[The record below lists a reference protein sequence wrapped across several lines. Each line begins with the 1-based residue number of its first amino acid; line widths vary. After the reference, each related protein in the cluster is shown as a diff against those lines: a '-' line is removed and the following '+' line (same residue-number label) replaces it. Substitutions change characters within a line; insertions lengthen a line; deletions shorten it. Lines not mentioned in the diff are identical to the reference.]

1 MPENTE
7 LTLPASEGGVRIDKV
22 ITSGVFELDG
32 GSWEVDNNVWV
43 IGDERECI
51 VIDAAHDAEAIR
63 SVVGDRVVASILLTH
78 GHNDHINA
86 VEALQDLTGAESQL
100 HPDDRMLWDEI
111 IEEAPD
117 HDLADGDR
125 ITVGDVTIEVLH
137 TPGHAPGAC
146 CFYVADLGVL
156 FSGDTLFNGGPGAT
170 GRSYSDFPTIIDS
183 ISERLLAL
191 PEETVVLTGHGDP
204 TTIGAEK
211 PHRQEWIDRGH

>member
-1 MPENTE
+1 MSE
-7 LTLPASEGGVRIDKV
+7 LQLPTSEGGVRIDRV
-22 ITSGVFELDG
+22 VTSGVFELDG

-43 IGDERECI
+43 IGDERECL

-63 SVVGDRVVASILLTH
+63 AVVEDRTVASILCTH

-86 VEALQDLTGAESQL
+86 VAALQDLTGAEVQI
-100 HPDDRMLWDEI
+100 HPDDRMLWDEVM
-111 IEEAPD
+111 EGEPD

-125 ITVGDVTIEVLH
+125 IVVGDVVLEVLH

-146 CFYVADLGVL
+146 CFYAPALGVL

-170 GRSYSDFPTIIDS
+170 GRSYSSFPTIVDS
-183 ISERLLAL
+183 ITERLLCL
-191 PEETVVLTGHGDP
+191 PEETLVLTGHGDH

-211 PHRQEWIDRGH
+211 PHRQEWLDRGH

>member
-1 MPENTE
+1 MSE
-7 LTLPASEGGVRIDKV
+7 LQPPTSDGGVRIDRV
-22 ITSGVFELDG
+22 VTSGVFELDG

-43 IGDERECI
+43 IGDERECL

-63 SVVGDRVVASILLTH
+63 AVVGDRSVASILCTH

-86 VEALQDLTGAESQL
+86 VAALQDLTGAEVQI
-100 HPDDRMLWDEI
+100 HPDDRMLWDEVM
-111 IEEAPD
+111 EGEPD

-125 ITVGDVTIEVLH
+125 IVVGDVVLEVLH

-146 CFYVADLGVL
+146 CFYAPALGVL

-170 GRSYSDFPTIIDS
+170 GRSYSSFPTIVDS
-183 ISERLLAL
+183 ITERLLCL
-191 PEETVVLTGHGDP
+191 PEETLVLTGHGDH

-211 PHRQEWIDRGH
+211 PHRQEWLDRGH